1 MSKDQFDK
9 FNLDAKRALVAA
21 QKAAR
26 QLNSQIKTEHF
37 LLGIVTTED
46 TVASEVLRENGISAD
61 KINLVL
67 SLSRFISMGGGSG
80 LSSESKRVIERSL
93 EIAKRI
99 GNSEVSPEHLLL
111 AIVNSPDSSGFRTL
125 IEVGAD
131 ISRIKN
137 QLEKALTENIDAES
151 TEEPSETPP
160 TPGLMIQGGLPN
172 FSPGDLFSAFGP
184 NVAAPEAQKSALE
197 AFTVDMTKRAAEG
210 KLDPII
216 GREKE
221 IQRVIQI
228 LNRRTKNNPVLL
240 GEPGVGKTA
249 IVEGLAQKIV
259 EGNAPGSLAGKK
271 ILSLDLGLMIAGTK
285 YRGEFEERIKKV
297 VDKITKSKNVIVF
310 LDEIHTL
317 VGAGS
322 AEGAMDAANILK
334 PALSR
339 GELRLIGATTLDD
352 YRKNIEKDA
361 ALERRLQPVKVDEP
375 SMEDTIKILHGLK
388 ENYEKHHHVRILN
401 EAILAAVELS
411 KRYIQDRYLPD
422 KAVDLLDEASS
433 MVSLFSDTK
442 DTFGKKIQNKIAQIE
457 RAKEAAISRQD
468 FERAAILRN
477 QQEELTKKIRTRK
490 EDTRKYPQIT
500 RAHIAKVVSDWTGI
514 PFDNLVRDDQ
524 SKFKNLD
531 KILKK
536 FIIGQEEAIE
546 AIAKAIQ
553 RTKTGISS
561 EKRPLGS
568 FIFMG
573 PTGVGKTELAKV
585 LAREIFES
593 EDALIKIDMS
603 EFMERH
609 NVSRLIGAPPGYV
622 GYEDAGKLT
631 EAVRRRPYSVVLL
644 DEVEKAHPEVQNI
657 LLQILEDGYLTD
669 AKGRKVNFRNAII
682 IMTSNIGMKE
692 LTRSATIG
700 FQESKKKDVMANY
713 PAMKRK
719 VLHDLKEYFRPEF
732 LNRVD
737 KVIVF
742 KPLDQKA
749 ILRIVDLQIQE
760 LGERIKKSGINIDVS
775 QKAERF
781 IAKKGFDPQNGA
793 RPIRRVISDMIED
806 PLSELILDG
815 KLKKKG
821 KVKVGAGRGKLVLKA

>member
-1 MSKDQFDK
+1 MPNQFDN
-9 FNLDAKRALVAA
+9 FNLDARRALVSA
-21 QKAAR
+21 QKAAK

-37 LLGIVTTED
+37 LLGIVSTED
-46 TVASEVLRENGISAD
+46 TLASEILRENGISAD

-67 SLSRFISMGGGSG
+67 SLSRFISMNGGTG
-80 LSSESKRVIERSL
+80 LSNESKRVIERAL

-99 GNSEVSPEHLLL
+99 ESSEISPEHLLL

-131 ISRIKN
+131 ISHIKN
-137 QLEKALTENIDAES
+137 QLEKVLTEGGE
-151 TEEPSETPP
+151 TKEVEEPETEGS
-160 TPGLMIQGGLPN
+160 PGLMMQGGLPG

-184 NVAAPEAQKSALE
+184 AVATPEAQQKSALE
-197 AFTVDMTKRAAEG
+197 AFTVDITKKASEG

-221 IQRVIQI
+221 IQRVVQI

-259 EGNAPGSLAGKK
+259 EGNVPGSLAGKK

-339 GELRLIGATTLDD
+339 GELRLIGATTLED

-375 SMEDTIKILHGLK
+375 GMEDTIKILQGLK
-388 ENYEKHHHVRILN
+388 ENYEKHHHVKILN

-442 DTFGKKIQNKIAQIE
+442 DTAGKKIQAQIVKLE
-457 RAKEAAISRQD
+457 RAKEEAITRQD

-477 QQEELTKKIRTRK
+477 QQEELVQKIRARK
-490 EDTRKYPQIT
+490 ENTRKYPKIT
-500 RAHIAKVVSDWTGI
+500 RRHIAKVVSDWTSI
-514 PFDNLVRDDQ
+514 PLDNLIRDDQ

-531 KILKK
+531 KILKRY
-536 FIIGQEEAIE
+536 IIGQDEAIE

-593 EDALIKIDMS
+593 EEALIKIDMS

-631 EAVRRRPYSVVLL
+631 EAVRRRPYSVILL
-644 DEVEKAHPEVQNI
+644 DEIEKAHPEVQNI

-669 AKGRKVNFRNAII
+669 AKGRKINFRNTII
-682 IMTSNIGMKE
+682 VMTSNIGMKE
-692 LTRSATIG
+692 LTSTATIG
-700 FQESKKKDVMANY
+700 FRETKKKDVMVNY
-713 PAMKRK
+713 SAMKNK
-719 VLHDLKEYFRPEF
+719 VLHDLKEFFRPEF

-742 KPLDQKA
+742 KPLDEKA
-749 ILRIVDLQIQE
+749 ILKIVELQIQE
-760 LGERIKKSGINIDVS
+760 LAERIKKSGIVLNIS
-775 QKAERF
+775 QKAEKF

-793 RPIRRVISDMIED
+793 RPIRRVISDTIED
-806 PLSELILDG
+806 PLSEMILDG

-821 KVKVGAGRGKLVLKA
+821 KVKVGVGKKNLVLRT